1 MHNALRSFIREALL
15 SADGADK
22 STSSEELVDAY
33 KQNLLKYSLNDK
45 RFSLTKDGEPKFT
58 VIADNQAQ
66 SQVVIIP
73 YPQERQVFDDQ
84 GNNYTQEDLINAL
97 GAEKIPI
104 KSPVIQAILSDT
116 DGWLTSDARKSQI
129 KDDFLRGK
137 ALDAKVFPNLLIM
150 DRDPDLLK
158 RPRSESTRSAIEA
171 SKKFECKLSAQ
182 KVVEHIFDMQDLTL
196 LRSPEWREYAACYYE
211 YASGIEG
218 AALSGLVMGTLALMA
233 TSETGPFS
241 FGAFIGAAGT
251 GAASHDIVM
260 RIPVIAWS
268 LANGKTKFAAANIV
282 YIAIVLIFESLFHYK
297 EAKAILKAGEVVG
310 VKNAASTSSNIIAK
324 SNIAKSIV
332 AKFEKSGMT
341 RLAKDELGKIIDGIF
356 SHTYDAKDIK
366 VSEQF
371 FKNAVTAAERLDF
384 WTPTKLCI
392 VGFALQLATYF
403 LGSEAVDQCRS
414 DIEALANGDFNIDFV
429 EMSKSE
435 LFDDPEAGLNLKYPP
450 M

>member
-1 MHNALRSFIREALL
+1 MHNALRSFIRESLL
-15 SADGADK
+15 TADDLLHDM
-22 STSSEELVDAY
+22 SSEELVDAY

-45 RFSLTKDGEPKFT
+45 RFSLTKDGEPEFT

-84 GNNYTQEDLINAL
+84 GNNYSQDDLINAL
-97 GAEKIPI
+97 GAEKIQI
-104 KSPVIQAILSDT
+104 KSPVIQAILSNT

-137 ALDAKVFPNLLIM
+137 VLDAEVFPNLLIM

-158 RPRSESTRSAIEA
+158 RPRAESTRSAIEA
-171 SKKFECKLSAQ
+171 SKKFECKLPAQ
-182 KVVEHIFDMQDLTL
+182 EVVKHVFDMQDLAL
-196 LRSPEWREYAACYYE
+196 LRTPEWREYAACYYE
-211 YASGIEG
+211 YASGIKG

-241 FGAFIGAAGT
+241 FGAFITAAGT

-268 LANGKTKFAAANIV
+268 FANGKTKFAAANFV
-282 YIAIVLIFESLFHYK
+282 YIAIVLIFETLLHLK

-310 VKNAASTSSNIIAK
+310 VKNAASTSRNIIV
-324 SNIAKSIV
+324 KSIV
-332 AKFEKSGMT
+332 AKFEETEMT

-356 SHTYDAKDIK
+356 SYTYDAKDIK

-392 VGFALQLATYF
+392 VGFALQLATF
-403 LGSEAVDQCRS
+403 LLGSEAVDQCRS